1 MEATF
6 LCRDGKQ
13 LCSRQVLG
21 SSEFFYFK
29 TKNMA
34 ANVNDKLEFDYTNYS
49 HASVKL
55 YLDSLHL
62 IKCDTVDVAV
72 IVECIDFVQFEGKTS
87 LFNSF
92 ERDFVAALMDSITD
106 LPVGTELLISA
117 YLSCVGTLDNEYQ
130 RKVIEKLAE
139 RDVGSLFYKFD
150 LHCRTNQR
158 LIEMCAAKKFF
169 DDTSDDFILLT
180 LMKYG
185 KKLLNLRGGDLSRHG
200 AGLELLLDTVG

>member
-1 MEATF
+1 MEVTF
-6 LCRDGKQ
+6 LCKDGKQ
-13 LCSRQVLG
+13 LCSRQVLC

-29 TKNMA
+29 TKKMA
-34 ANVNDKLEFDYTNYS
+34 ASVNDKLEFDYTNFS

-62 IKCDTVDVAV
+62 INCDPVDVAV
-72 IVECIDFVQFEGKTS
+72 IVECIEFVQFEGKTT
-87 LFNSF
+87 LFDSF
-92 ERDFVAALMDSITD
+92 ERDFVAALMDSITE

-130 RKVIEKLAE
+130 RKVMEKLTE
-139 RDVGSLFYKFD
+139 RDVGSLFYNFD
-150 LHCRTNQR
+150 LYCETNQR

-169 DDTSDDFILLT
+169 DDKSDDFILFN

-185 KKLLNLRGGDLSRHG
+185 KKLLCLRGGDLGRDG
-200 AGLELLLDTVG
+200 ADFDLALETVG